1 VLLIIGLLILYGL
14 IRTVHPGEVAAAI
27 RGATP
32 GWVALGMLSSV
43 GFIALRSWRWQIIL
57 AASVADAP
65 LTDAAAVTA
74 IGFAVNSVSP
84 FKLGELLRIGAIA
97 QRLRI
102 GVGEASATVVLERI
116 LDVLALLVLA
126 VGAALVSGQSSNGAR
141 VWGGLAALASVSVAA
156 GIVAYVM
163 VLNRERTMSIA
174 AHLAARLPT
183 RLRTPALNAADS
195 ILRGLALLRS
205 PGRFMLAVIIFASLK
220 MANAWERFVILR
232 AGRLQGVK
240 GPGLFWIVPILGLAA
255 YFRSV
260 SGELGPVTL
269 FLAVTLFV
277 ITQAISVTPASVG
290 TYEGLFVLVLGA
302 FGAGPASVLTAAAV
316 IAHVGGIVTLLLV
329 GAVGALWLR
338 VNRKPLPVGLQ
349 RSVPS

>member
-27 RGATP
+27 RGAAP
-32 GWVALGMLSSV
+32 GWIALGVLSSV

-57 AASVADAP
+57 AASVPDAG
-65 LTDAAAVTA
+65 LADAAAVTA
-74 IGFAVNSVSP
+74 VGFAVNSVSP

-141 VWGGLAALASVSVAA
+141 VWGGLAALSGLSVAA
-156 GIVAYVM
+156 GIAAYVM
-163 VLNRERTMSIA
+163 VLNRERTMTIA
-174 AHLAARLPT
+174 AHLAARFPE
-183 RLRTPALNAADS
+183 RLRKPVLNAADS
-195 ILRGLALLRS
+195 ILRGLTLLRS
-205 PGRFMLAVIIFASLK
+205 PGRFIATGVLSLAV
-220 MANAWERFVILR
+220 
-232 AGRLQGVK
+232 
-240 GPGLFWIVPILGLAA
+240 WIVPILGLAA

-260 SGELGPVTL
+260 SDELAPATL

-302 FGAGPASVLTAAAV
+302 FGAGPASVLTAVAV
-316 IAHVGGIVTLLLV
+316 IAHVGGIVGLLLV
-329 GAVGALWLR
+329 GALGALWLR
-338 VNRKPLPVGLQ
+338 VNRPTLPVGFHRPVL
-349 RSVPS
+349 S

>member
-205 PGRFMLAVIIFASLK
+205 PGRFIATGLLSLAV
-220 MANAWERFVILR
+220 
-232 AGRLQGVK
+232 
-240 GPGLFWIVPILGLAA
+240 WIVPILGLAA

>member
-1 VLLIIGLLILYGL
+1 MATQRAEIHRLLRQSPSLTGII
-14 IRTVHPGEVAAAI
+14 
-27 RGATP
+27 
-32 GWVALGMLSSV
+32 
-43 GFIALRSWRWQIIL
+43 

-205 PGRFMLAVIIFASLK
+205 PGRFIATGLLSLAV
-220 MANAWERFVILR
+220 
-232 AGRLQGVK
+232 
-240 GPGLFWIVPILGLAA
+240 WIVPILGLAA

-277 ITQAISVTPASVG
+277 ITQAISVPASVG

-338 VNRKPLPVGLQ
+338 LNRKPLTVGLQ